1 MAGEL
6 QIPRPL
12 RRHSDARDSNM
23 GDTTSGRKS
32 ADASVE
38 RASFNRRTALLGAA
52 ATLVGTPSA
61 WAQTSSASWLDNLT
75 GFSNPAARAPEA
87 ARAAEPE
94 QLADLRSGTMPWRSE
109 AMVEAI
115 SDSIGRHEQL
125 AKQGGWS
132 AIPPGRVVR
141 PGEGDERMPT
151 VRRRLYVSADLPDS
165 ARNSFWSS
173 DLSLDGEIEAGLKRF
188 QERHGLRINGRL
200 DKPTVEA
207 MNVSIQTRIEQLK
220 LNRRRITELM
230 AGRGE
235 DRYIL
240 VNAAAYQLEAVEQ
253 REVRQRHRVIV
264 GKPDRQTPSV
274 RATVRALNFFPY
286 WRVPESVATLDLI
299 PRLRKEPEYLQ
310 NEIIRVFNGFNGP
323 ELDPR
328 NVDWNTADGRALKF
342 RQDPGPRNALG
353 LVRIDMPNE
362 HIVYMHDTPL
372 KPLFNQRQRA
382 FSAGCVRVQDVF
394 KLVEWIAR
402 YENGWDNPGRVSQ
415 VVDAG
420 QPVDV
425 TLTRPIPV
433 IFSYITA
440 WAEEDGRTYF
450 VPDIYG
456 RDGLRDLTSGEKDP
470 DAPPLPS
477 GGLAP

>member
-1 MAGEL
+1 M
-6 QIPRPL
+6 PRTSAS
-12 RRHSDARDSNM
+12 RRA
-23 GDTTSGRKS
+23 
-32 ADASVE
+32 V
-38 RASFNRRTALLGAA
+38 LLGAG
-52 ATLVGTPSA
+52 ATFLGTQSS
-61 WAQTSSASWLDNLT
+61 WAQSSSASWLDNLT
-75 GFSNPAARAPEA
+75 GFSNSGVRPAEAP
-87 ARAAEPE
+87 RAAEPE
-94 QLADLRSGTMPWRSE
+94 QLADLRTSTVPWRSE
-109 AMVEAI
+109 AMLESMA
-115 SDSIGRHEQL
+115 DSIARHEQL
-125 AKQGGWS
+125 ATQGGWT
-132 AIPPGRVVR
+132 AIPTGRVVR
-141 PGEGDERMPT
+141 PGEGDERMPA
-151 VRRRLYVSADLPDS
+151 VRRRLYASADLPDS
-165 ARNSFWSS
+165 ARNSFWST

-188 QERHGLRINGRL
+188 QERHGLRVNGRL
-200 DKPTVEA
+200 DKPTVES
-207 MNVSIQTRIEQLK
+207 MNVPIQTRIEQLK
-220 LNRRRITELM
+220 LNRRRISELLT
-230 AGRGE
+230 GRGE

-253 REVRQRHRVIV
+253 REVKQRHRVIV

-274 RATVRALNFFPY
+274 RATVRALNFFPF

-310 NEIIRVFNGFNGP
+310 NEVIRVFNGFNGP

-328 NVDWNTADGRALKF
+328 NVNWNTADGRILKF

-372 KPLFNQRQRA
+372 KPLFSQRQRA

-402 YENGWDNPGRVSQ
+402 FENGWDNPGRVAQ
-415 VVDAG
+415 VIDAG

-433 IFSYITA
+433 IFTYITA
-440 WAEEDGRTYF
+440 WAEQDGRTHF

-470 DAPPLPS
+470 DAPPPPS